1 MKLIERTLLLDLVK
15 RGRMKRT
22 IFYILLLALCS
33 CAVQRTTTSEEF
45 AKDVQKDLPFKVTEL
60 KAISNH
66 DNTYSFRSDGYI
78 GLLPN
83 YEVDSEGTSM
93 IFQTTFAPTNNTQ
106 PSNVI
111 WRNIVI
117 NRKAKRVLCID
128 RLIQNGRT
136 FGYVYV
142 LQSETARYSDSGT
155 FHWDVSDPKLLLNVS
170 DAIEGMSELSVTTL
184 NTLTK

>member
-1 MKLIERTLLLDLVK
+1 MMNRVLFFIS
-15 RGRMKRT
+15 MA
-22 IFYILLLALCS
+22 FALCS

-45 AKDVQKDLPFKVTEL
+45 AKDVQEDIPFKVNEL
-60 KAISNH
+60 KKVSNH
-66 DNTYSFRSDGYI
+66 DNTYSFRSDAYV
-78 GLLPN
+78 GLLPD
-83 YEVDSEGTSM
+83 YEVDSEGASM
-93 IFQTTFAPTNNTQ
+93 IYQTTFAPTHSTQ

-155 FHWDVSDPKLLLNVS
+155 FHWDVSNPKLLLNVS
-170 DAIEGMSELSVTTL
+170 DAIEGMSELSVETL
-184 NTLTK
+184 NALTK

>member
-1 MKLIERTLLLDLVK
+1 
-15 RGRMKRT
+15 MKRT
-22 IFYILLLALCS
+22 IFYILTFALCS
-33 CAVQRTTTSEEF
+33 CAVQRATTSEEF
-45 AKDVQKDLPFKVTEL
+45 AKDVQKDLPFKVSDL
-60 KAISNH
+60 KAVSGH
-66 DNTYSFRSDGYI
+66 DHTYSFRGDAYI
-78 GLLPN
+78 SLLPD
-83 YEVDSEGTSM
+83 YEVDGEGVSM
-93 IFQTTFAPTNNTQ
+93 IFQTTFAPTHHTQ
-106 PSNVI
+106 PSSVI

-128 RLIQNGRT
+128 RLVQNGKT

-170 DAIEGMSELSVTTL
+170 DAIEGMSELSVETL

>member
-1 MKLIERTLLLDLVK
+1 MNRVLFFISMAF
-15 RGRMKRT
+15 G
-22 IFYILLLALCS
+22 LCS
-33 CAVQRTTTSEEF
+33 CAVQRPTTSVEF
-45 AKDVQKDLPFKVTEL
+45 AKDVQKDIPFKVSEL
-60 KAISNH
+60 KAVSGH
-66 DNTYSFRSDGYI
+66 DNTYSFRSDAYV
-78 GLLPN
+78 GLLPD
-83 YEVDSEGTSM
+83 YEVDSEGASM
-93 IFQTTFAPTNNTQ
+93 IYQTTFAPPHDKQ

-142 LQSETARYSDSGT
+142 LQSETAHYSDSGT
-155 FHWDVSDPKLLLNVS
+155 FHWDVSNPKLLLNVS
-170 DAIEGMSELSVTTL
+170 DAIEGMSEFSVVTL

>member
-1 MKLIERTLLLDLVK
+1 MNRVLFFIS
-15 RGRMKRT
+15 
-22 IFYILLLALCS
+22 IAFALCS
-33 CAVQRTTTSEEF
+33 CAVQRSTTSEGF
-45 AKDVQKDLPFKVTEL
+45 VRDIQKDIPFKVNEL
-60 KAISNH
+60 KKVSNH

-78 GLLPN
+78 GLLPD
-83 YEVDSEGTSM
+83 YEVDSEGASM
-93 IFQTTFAPTNNTQ
+93 IFETTFAPTHHTQ

-155 FHWDVSDPKLLLNVS
+155 FHWDVSNPKLLLNVS
-170 DAIEGMSELSVTTL
+170 DAIEGMSEFSVVTL
-184 NTLTK
+184 NTLTKP

>member
-1 MKLIERTLLLDLVK
+1 
-15 RGRMKRT
+15 MKRT
-22 IFYILLLALCS
+22 IYYILALALCS
-33 CAVQRTTTSEEF
+33 CAVQRPTTSEEF
-45 AKDVQKDLPFKVTEL
+45 AKDVQNDIPFKVNEL
-60 KAISNH
+60 KAVSGH

-78 GLLPN
+78 GLLPD
-83 YEVDSEGTSM
+83 YEVDSEGVCM
-93 IFQTTFAPTNNTQ
+93 IYQTTFAPTYHTQ
-106 PSNVI
+106 PSNII

-142 LQSETARYSDSGT
+142 LLSETARYSESGT
-155 FHWDVSDPKLLLNVS
+155 FHWDVSNPKLLLNVS
-170 DAIEGMSELSVTTL
+170 DAIEGMSELSVETL